1 MRQGEMQRDWDS
13 EAKRAR
19 AANRIAFAVTLALAF
34 AVCLGFLLS
43 GASCRFSREKWMRAP
58 QKRTRIVSDLLRR
71 CDPTGMTTEEVKQ
84 LLGSGR
90 ERILADGS
98 LVLRY
103 PLGVDPIFVPNGDA
117 VLDILFHSG
126 RAVRCTVLKE

>member
-1 MRQGEMQRDWDS
+1 MRQAEMYRDWES
-13 EAKRAR
+13 EARRAR
-19 AANRIAFAVTLALAF
+19 TANRIAFAVTLVLTF
-34 AVCLGFLLS
+34 SVCLGLLLS
-43 GASCRFSREKWMRAP
+43 GVSCRFSREKWMRAP

-84 LLGSGR
+84 LLGSGK
-90 ERILADGS
+90 ERMLADGA

-117 VLDILFHSG
+117 VLDILFQSG
-126 RAVRCTVLKE
+126 RAVQCRVVKE